1 MKIKFIILSLIII
14 FLGVSD
20 IYSQTYI
27 VSGVLTDG
35 NTGENLSF
43 ATVKLTDSSYG
54 TTTDRNGFYILH
66 LKNGEYRIA
75 FSHIGY
81 LTSEADIEIE
91 NSDEELNIS
100 LKPSGVYTEEIKVY
114 GEDPAVEIIRKAI
127 KYKKEFKKDL
137 KEYNY
142 DAYSKFVIRTNVSK
156 KDSLTE
162 KGKLGIL
169 GLLES
174 ETKGYFRAP
183 DEEKQIVK
191 SKRESENV
199 TRGFAVPL
207 IVNFYDEDIEIGD
220 LLIPGPVSDDAFDN
234 YEYKLL
240 GTTSI
245 DSIVIFKIEV
255 KNTSEIKPQFKGYVY
270 ILDSL
275 WALKKIDLKT
285 NESGITG
292 GFENLNFVQKF
303 YPFKDKTGKEFYMP
317 SDIQIY
323 AEGSALGIFKV
334 QGEAFT
340 IVSNYNLNEKA
351 PPGTFD
357 EFIVKVLPDAKKDS
371 LYWKNNQ
378 IIKNTDEELNS
389 YRKIEDEAKRR
400 DKGISFGIG
409 FINYGNKLSTDIL
422 DLYKFNKVEGNNL
435 GLNLIYGNEFDRLYS
450 YGKFNYGFSDK
461 KTKYEFSGRIRFL
474 KDKSLTL
481 RADIFRRLGTL
492 FFNQTDLNLFVNTLS
507 SLFFKDD
514 LYNYYYSDG
523 FGINISKSIIPQL
536 NLSLGYSQEKYK
548 SAKVNTGFSFFYKDK
563 TFDENPSVNDYFRS
577 TVNANLTVNPN
588 MFKAIDWGD
597 GEISRFKVTNFPV
610 LNLGFNYS
618 GKSINSNYEFR
629 TFSADLTGRN
639 KLGVMANVSY
649 KAGAV
654 LQTGDVPY
662 QNLAYFNVSGFSNTQ
677 YLNFYGMN
685 NGEFLGDKLYY
696 INLENNFGR
705 GFWRVIPVLKNLEL
719 IGFFNAGKT
728 ELSDKNFNLSPNKNY
743 GKTDGWY
750 FETGFGFG
758 NILNVFR
765 LNFAWRLNN
774 YKDDNNFKILLFVN
788 DLNF

>member
-1 MKIKFIILSLIII
+1 MERVLTIFIVF
-14 FLGVSD
+14 FLTGIS
-20 IYSQTYI
+20 IAQNNTL
-27 VSGVLTDG
+27 SGVVRDD
-35 NTGENLSF
+35 NSGEVLSF
-43 ATVKLTDSSYG
+43 ATVKLSDSSYG
-54 TTTDRNGFYILH
+54 TSTDKNGFYILH
-66 LKNGEYRIA
+66 LKNGKYNIA

-81 LTSEADIEIE
+81 YTKVMEIVIDNPDVILNVMLT
-91 NSDEELNIS
+91 
-100 LKPSGVYTEEIKVY
+100 PSAIFTEEIEVY
-114 GEDPAVEIIRKAI
+114 GEDPAYGIIRKAI
-127 KYKKEFKKDL
+127 EYKKAFKKDL
-137 KEYNY
+137 KEYDY

-183 DEEKQIVK
+183 DEEKLIVK
-191 SKRESENV
+191 AKRESENV

-207 IVNFYDEDIEIGD
+207 IVNFYDEEIEIGD
-220 LLIPGPVSDDAFDN
+220 MKIPGPVSDDAFDN

-240 GTTSI
+240 GKTSI

-255 KNTSEIKPQFKGYVY
+255 KNTSEIKPQFKGYLY

-275 WALKKIDLKT
+275 WALKKIDLMT

-292 GFENLNFVQKF
+292 GFEKLNFVQKF
-303 YPFKDKTGKEFYMP
+303 YPFKDKTGKEFFMP

-323 AEGSALGIFKV
+323 AEGSALGLFKV

-351 PPGTFD
+351 PPGTFN
-357 EFIVKVLPDAKKDS
+357 EFIVKVLPGAKKDS
-371 LYWKNNQ
+371 AYWRNNQ
-378 IIKNTDEELNS
+378 LIKNSEEELNS
-389 YRKIEDEAKRR
+389 YRKIEKEAKRR
-400 DKGISFGIG
+400 DKGVSLGVG

-422 DLYKFNKVEGNNL
+422 DLYKYNKVEGSNL
-435 GLNLIYGNEFDRLYS
+435 GMNLIYGNEFDRLYT

-461 KTKYEFSGRIRFL
+461 KIKYEFSGRIRFL
-474 KDKSLTL
+474 KDNSFSV
-481 RADIFRRLGTL
+481 RADIFRKLGTL
-492 FFNQTDLNLFVNTLS
+492 FFIQTDLNLFVNTLS

-514 LYNYYYSDG
+514 YYNYYYSDG
-523 FGINISKSIIPQL
+523 FGINISKTVIPQL

-548 SAKVNTGFSFFYKDK
+548 SAKVNTSFSFFQKDK
-563 TFDENPSVNDYFRS
+563 SFDENPPVNDYFRS
-577 TVNANLTVNPN
+577 TVNAGLTIDPN
-588 MFKAIDWGD
+588 KFKAIDWGD

-629 TFSADLTGRN
+629 TFSADITGRN
-639 KLGVMANVSY
+639 KFSVVANLSY

-654 LQTGDVPY
+654 IKTGDVPY
-662 QNLAYFNVSGFSNTQ
+662 QNLAYFNVSGFSNFQ
-677 YLNFYGMN
+677 FLNFYGMN

-696 INLENNFGR
+696 VNIENNFGR
-705 GFWRVIPVLKNLEL
+705 GFWRTIPVLKNLEL
-719 IGFFNAGKT
+719 IGFLNAGRS
-728 ELSDKNFNLSPNKNY
+728 ELSDKNFNLSAYKEY
-743 GKTDGWY
+743 KKTDGWY

-774 YKDDNNFKILLFVN
+774 FNEGNNFKILLFIN
-788 DLNF
+788 NLNF